1 LWQVHVEVPVGSTAH
16 VVLDGKALAT
26 DVKATID
33 GKDAQDVQGVK
44 VRDTTQHTKG
54 HHASRPPSLPFSRLT
69 PAGFCVPCVE

>member
-1 LWQVHVEVPVGSTAH
+1 MGSTAH

-44 VRDTTQHTKG
+44 VRDTPQHRDTTQHRDTEDD
-54 HHASRPPSLPFSRLT
+54 HAPFSACFQPANASGAAPPSPSH
-69 PAGFCVPCVE
+69 A